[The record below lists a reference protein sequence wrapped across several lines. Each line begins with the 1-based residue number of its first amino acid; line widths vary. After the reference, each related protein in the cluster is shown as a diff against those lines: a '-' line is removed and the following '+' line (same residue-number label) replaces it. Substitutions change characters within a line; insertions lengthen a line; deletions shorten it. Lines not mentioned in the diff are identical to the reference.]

1 METSACIGGLG
12 NARHQPGRGV
22 CWGGG
27 STRLPGLC
35 PLPARPWT
43 AAPTPRRASC
53 PAPGALRA
61 GAEDALPGWGA
72 GGDLAPG
79 APVLRAALPAP
90 SGRAGPAG
98 GRDARR
104 GTGRRQAPRDARP
117 ARPPDSPSARGAG
130 GRHTEVFLKNIHDLD
145 VRKDMR
151 RPKTWDFADQNE
163 TDVERLFK
171 LPLVVLCEYVECG
184 APNAVLGDAEYLLLG
199 EPGHVA
205 LSNSSVSVAFQYVD
219 GANRTLWKVSVL
231 LVEAST
237 NRTVATKH
245 LLAIQVQGTLE
256 FECFHFKE
264 AGDYWFTMS
273 PDAAASRPPRAPGGE
288 KHVSPGGVARLSR
301 GPEPDVP
308 GRGRRLTGGAFYAA
322 ATVPIPRGQARRRGG
337 RHRPQQPSWGERSA
351 GPAAGDE
358 EQPEDSAR
366 SEPVGGGHCTPVG
379 PAASVTAV
387 LWLLGAAR
395 SLPPRVLVSLPASN
409 I

>member
-1 METSACIGGLG
+1 MLG
-12 NARHQPGRGV
+12 P
-22 CWGGG
+22 
-27 STRLPGLC
+27 
-35 PLPARPWT
+35 
-43 AAPTPRRASC
+43 
-53 PAPGALRA
+53 PAPQ
-61 GAEDALPGWGA
+61 
-72 GGDLAPG
+72 
-79 APVLRAALPAP
+79 
-90 SGRAGPAG
+90 
-98 GRDARR
+98 
-104 GTGRRQAPRDARP
+104 T
-117 ARPPDSPSARGAG
+117 RPPRGAG
-130 GRHTEVFLKNIHDLD
+130 ARHTEVFLKNIHDLD

-171 LPLVVLCEYVECG
+171 LPLVVLCDY
-184 APNAVLGDAEYLLLG
+184 VLGDAEYLLLG

-219 GANRTLWKVSVL
+219 GANGTLRNVSAL

-245 LLAIQVQGTLE
+245 LLSSQAQGMPE

-273 PDAAASRPPRAPGGE
+273 PGATASHPPPRAPGGE
-288 KHVSPGGVARLSR
+288 KRLSPGGVARLSH
-301 GPEPDVP
+301 GPEPDIP
-308 GRGRRLTGGAFYAA
+308 GRGRRLAGGAFYATA
-322 ATVPIPRGQARRRGG
+322 AVPVPRGQAWHRGG
-337 RHRPQQPSWGERSA
+337 RHPPQQPSWGERSA

-358 EQPEDSAR
+358 AQPEDSAR
-366 SEPVGGGHCTPVG
+366 SEPVGGGRCAPVG

-387 LWLLGAAR
+387 LQLLGAAR